1 MRRNIMFVLAYDG
14 TDFHGWQIQPGLRTV
29 QGVLEETARRIL
41 RHPVEIRGA
50 GRTDAGVHA
59 AGQAANFQSDSEI
72 PVTRMRHALGSRLA
86 KDISLLRGREVDAR
100 LVASRHPL
108 SKLYRYRVYACSDR
122 PVNELLQ
129 RYTHHFWHPLDLERM
144 RAGARHFVGT
154 QDFAAMASKGSERQS
169 TTRTVIRCEV
179 YRRYDEVR
187 FDIEGT
193 GFLYNQVRNMVGTLI
208 EVGRGH
214 WEPDQVKEILESRDR
229 SQAGPTAPA
238 KGLCLQWVR
247 YPPALLLPA
256 SEQEPAAD

>member
-29 QGVLEETARRIL
+29 QGVLEETARRVL
-41 RHPVEIRGA
+41 GQPVEILGA

-59 AGQAANFQSDSEI
+59 AGQVANFLSDSEI

-86 KDISLLRGREVDAR
+86 KDLSLLRGREVDASF
-100 LVASRHPL
+100 VASRHAV
-108 SKLYRYRVYACSDR
+108 SKLYRYRLYACPDR

-144 RAGARHFVGT
+144 RAGACHFVGT
-154 QDFAAMASKGSERQS
+154 HDFAAMASKGSQRLS
-169 TTRTVIRCEV
+169 TTRTVIRCEI

-214 WEPDQVKEILESRDR
+214 WEPEHVREILESKDR

-247 YPPALLLPA
+247 YPAALLSPA
-256 SEQEPAAD
+256 PDGASAAE